1 MLTDKQALILS
12 GIMTIGFF
20 ILGILDILDNFIVLT
35 VLTIMFL
42 TLIIN
47 LFYLNYKPE
56 KDAVKQK
63 DTK

>member
-56 KDAVKQK
+56 KDVVKQK
-63 DTK
+63 DIK